1 MALNIK
7 SDEAEQAVRRLAE
20 LTGESITETIRIAAE
35 ERLARLEATR
45 QQAELRR
52 RADIREL
59 LEQVRRA
66 PVLDSRPEDEILG
79 YDDLGMFD

>member
-66 PVLDSRPEDEILG
+66 PVLDNRPEDEILG